1 MNITPILYSRG
12 ISKFDNKPALF
23 SSNSF
28 DDFENSILNDRSEKK
43 GMTYICAPLSEG
55 IHYQKPN
62 DFVGI
67 HRWRLREYVLERA
80 FLSFDCDGF
89 LTPKDFENLRLLLV
103 KYRGFA
109 YTTAS
114 HTDEAPRARVI
125 LLASHPLGREDCIT
139 ACLVLQNEFLKR
151 LGPQSVIFD
160 ESVYRGE
167 QPLYTPVKN
176 SRVFHFH
183 GEAVNVD
190 LIINDGAKLN
200 LDIKRGADKHR
211 TLKLTVGSNF
221 DFSTKV
227 SDGEGRELSI
237 LKYSGKLRA
246 YGLSQDNIEQ
256 ICLDYNKLHIDPPLD
271 EEIVID
277 RARRYVSNEYI
288 VNSGE
293 SNWGIPKEING
304 DLPKVPSFDES
315 MLPESFR
322 DWIGDIAER
331 MQCPIEFLAVGAMVA
346 AGAAVG
352 NRIGIQPKNKDT
364 GWIEVPNLWGAV
376 VGRPGVMKSPALA
389 QVLSPLKRI
398 EERLQDG
405 FAGKRSQY
413 EIDRMIYEATKKQIS
428 SQISK
433 TGAVWNG
440 VMPLEPEPPQP
451 QRKILNDATYQKLGQ
466 VLSSNPNGVLVFQ
479 DELSG
484 MLRRLDADG
493 QEAARAFY
501 LEGWDGKQSYTF
513 DRLERGTIKIPRL
526 CFSLLGGLQPTK
538 LREYLRSAL
547 NGGAG
552 DDGLAQRFQLLV
564 YPDIK
569 KNWVQIDRLPNMK
582 AALDVDSIFDR
593 LFSIDPIMIGAN
605 NSHDGGIP
613 VLKFND
619 EAQEIFNKWWALLE
633 NSLRA
638 GERHPALESHLSKY
652 RKLVPALAL
661 LDHLISGN
669 AGAVGVDSLKRALSW
684 HNFLFSHAERAYSTV
699 VCSGLEGARC
709 LLNHIKKGDLS
720 DGFTI
725 RDIYRKGWTSLSTSK
740 EASDAVEHLLDLGWL
755 RSLRDEQKSPF
766 DGRSTSRF
774 FINPYALKNSVS
786 YVSR

>member
-1 MNITPILYSRG
+1 MTVTPILYSRG
-12 ISKFDNKPALF
+12 TSKFDNKPEIF

-28 DDFENSILNDRSEKK
+28 DEFENTILKDRSEKK
-43 GMTYICAPLSEG
+43 GMTYICAPLSKG
-55 IHYQKPN
+55 IHHRKPN
-62 DFVGI
+62 DFIGI
-67 HRWRLREYVLERA
+67 HHWRLREYVLDRA

-89 LTPKDFENLRLLLV
+89 LTPNDFERLRLLLG

-114 HTDEAPRARVI
+114 HTDESPRARVI
-125 LLASHPLGREDCIT
+125 LLASRPLGREDCIT
-139 ACLVLQNEFLKR
+139 LCLKLQTEFLES

-167 QPLYTPVKN
+167 QPLYTPVEN
-176 SRVFHFH
+176 SLTFQFF
-183 GEAVNVD
+183 GEAVDVD
-190 LIINDGAKLN
+190 SLLVDSEKLN
-200 LDIKRGADKHR
+200 PNVEMVSDQHSILSLA
-211 TLKLTVGSNF
+211 TNSSF
-221 DFSTKV
+221 DLPTKV
-227 SDGEGRELSI
+227 TDGEGRELSI
-237 LKYSGKLRA
+237 LKYAGSLRS
-246 YGLSQDNIEQ
+246 YGLSQENIEK
-256 ICLDYNKLHIDPPLD
+256 ICLDYNKLHIEPPLD
-271 EEIVID
+271 EQTVID
-277 RARRYVSNEYI
+277 RARRYISKECITDSAVL
-288 VNSGE
+288 
-293 SNWGIPKEING
+293 NWDVPKEING
-304 DLPKVPSFDES
+304 DLPKVPSFDET

-322 DWIGDIAER
+322 RWIGDIAER

-352 NRIGIQPKNKDT
+352 NRIGIQPKNKDI
-364 GWIEVPNLWGAV
+364 GWVEVPNLWGAV

-389 QVLSPLKRI
+389 QVLGPLKRI
-398 EERLQDG
+398 EESLQDG
-405 FAGKRSQY
+405 FASRKSQY

-428 SQISK
+428 SQLSK
-433 TGAVWNG
+433 AGAAWNG

-466 VLSSNPNGVLVFQ
+466 VLSANPNGVLVFQ

-569 KNWVQIDRLPNMK
+569 KNWVQIDRLPDME
-582 AALDVDSIFDR
+582 AALQVDSIFDR
-593 LFSIDPIMIGAN
+593 LFSIDPIMIGAKIT
-605 NSHDGGIP
+605 HDGGIP

-619 EAQEIFNKWWALLE
+619 EAQKVFNKWWALLE

-652 RKLVPALAL
+652 RKLIPALAL

-669 AGAVGVDSLKRALSW
+669 SGDVGIDSLKRALSW
-684 HNFLFSHAERAYSTV
+684 HNFLFAHAERAYSTV
-699 VCSGLEGARC
+699 VCSSLEGARS

-725 RDIYRKGWTSLSTSK
+725 RDIYRKGWASLSTVK
-740 EASDAVEHLLDLGWL
+740 EASDAVEYLVDLGWI
-755 RSLRDEQKSPF
+755 RSVRDEQKSAF
-766 DGRSTSRF
+766 DGRLTSRL
-774 FINPYALKNSVS
+774 FINPHAYI
-786 YVSR
+786 